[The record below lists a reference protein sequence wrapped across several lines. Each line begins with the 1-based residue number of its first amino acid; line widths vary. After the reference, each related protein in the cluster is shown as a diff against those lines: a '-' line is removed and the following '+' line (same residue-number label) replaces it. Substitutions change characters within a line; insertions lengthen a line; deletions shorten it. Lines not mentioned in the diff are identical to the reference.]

1 MKDVDCSSSCL
12 KGFVYSHIQ
21 LKYRLLRYFGKISGR
36 HTYVDVRKPDV
47 LSGIWMQQDV
57 GVVVGVVAQDVVHLQ
72 PRISPVHPKGG
83 LQSDEL
89 E

>member
-1 MKDVDCSSSCL
+1 MFKRLRLFTHSV
-12 KGFVYSHIQ
+12 KVF
-21 LKYRLLRYFGKISGR
+21 RLLRYFGKISGT

-47 LSGIWMQQDV
+47 LSGIWVQQDV
-57 GVVVGVVAQDVVHLQ
+57 GVVVGVVAQDVIHLQ